1 MRPPLRGK
9 GAGLAED
16 SWNWPKSGLN
26 LDEAQREHLGIEPGE
41 EIRVLSVGVR
51 TVLLERSGG
60 PAGTELPW
68 DRDLVLTSD
77 VRAFPLADT
86 LDLLHSAAK
95 SGYLFF
101 THQQHAKSVWMHRGE
116 VVFAASNQNVD
127 RLGECLLRAGVISV
141 AQQREAER
149 FHTARDR
156 FGKVLV
162 ERGFVTPREL
172 WNGVKCQ
179 VEEIV
184 RSLFAYTAGTVYFW
198 EGEIQPDNVVRL
210 SLPTRRLV
218 AEGVQRRDEL
228 FKFLTILEDPRTR
241 LIPIRGPA
249 EKNLGS
255 SERALYE
262 ALKQEGS
269 FATVC
274 RRAGLDPLSAARTVQ
289 MLRMVGTVELAR
301 TLGKQDASSEQDLRK
316 QGEDAVRN
324 CVESHTKLLA
334 ELVAPIVA
342 VEGFDGPRL
351 RLERV
356 LRETELR
363 YPELLSGLEIGPSVT
378 LDPER
383 LIERALRLPSERERH
398 VSDALG
404 ELVAYMEFE
413 LKNHPQI
420 DQPDQFLEGLQELRS
435 SL

>member
-1 MRPPLRGK
+1 MAANAWNPPK
-9 GAGLAED
+9 GGLVLDDEQR
-16 SWNWPKSGLN
+16 KQLGLK
-26 LDEAQREHLGIEPGE
+26 PGE
-41 EIRVLSVGVR
+41 GVRVLSSGVR
-51 TVLLERSGG
+51 TVLLERLGECE
-60 PAGTELPW
+60 GTALPW
-68 DRDLVLTSD
+68 DRDLVLISD

-86 LDLLHSAAK
+86 LDLLHSVTK
-95 SGYLFF
+95 SGFLFF
-101 THQQHAKSVWMHRGE
+101 THQEHAKSVWLHRGE

-127 RLGECLLRAGVISV
+127 RLGECLLRTGVITL

-149 FHTARDR
+149 FHTAQDR

-162 ERGFVTPREL
+162 ERGFVSPREL
-172 WNGVKCQ
+172 WNAVKHQ
-179 VEEIV
+179 IEEIV
-184 RSLFAYTAGTVYFW
+184 RSLFSYTAGTVYFW

-218 AEGVQRRDEL
+218 EEGMERRDEL

-241 LIPIRGPA
+241 LIPVRGAA

-255 SERALYE
+255 SERMIFE
-262 ALKQEGS
+262 ALEQDGS
-269 FATVC
+269 FSSLC
-274 RRAGLDPLSAARTVQ
+274 RRAALDPLTTARTVQ
-289 MLRMVGTVELAR
+289 MLRMVGTIELAR
-301 TLGKQDASSEQDLRK
+301 TLGEQGTPSHADLRK
-316 QGEDAVRN
+316 QEEDSLRN
-324 CVESHTKLLA
+324 CVMGHMKLLA

-342 VEGFDGPRL
+342 VEGFEGPRL

-363 YPELLSGLEIGPSVT
+363 FPELLCGLEFGPSVT

-383 LIERALRLPSERERH
+383 WVERALRLASDRERQ
-398 VSDALG
+398 VSEALG
-404 ELVAYMEFE
+404 ELVAYVEFE